1 MNNSVTYRV
10 NLEVV
15 GKNIVGEVTSEI
27 QKMTQCTQRATK
39 SFGDCFKSFL
49 AFETAINQ
57 FSNLRQSIDELN
69 APGIALNTSMAELSA
84 ITNVTGKSLD
94 AIEVAARKTSK
105 TFGTDASANVES
117 YKLVL
122 SQLDPEIAKNS
133 KAMQLMGDNINILSK
148 QMKGDTVMAT
158 NVLTTSM
165 NQFGVSTEDPIQAA
179 KVMADMM
186 NTMSAAA
193 QAGSAE
199 LPQIQ
204 SALEQVGMVAKT
216 TGLSFEATNAQIQ
229 ILDKAGKKG
238 SEGGVALRNVLTTLS
253 QGRFSSHFAKEG
265 LEEVGI
271 SVEYLAN
278 TSISLTDRLRTL
290 RQIQNDTALMTKVFG
305 KENMAAAIAMINGA
319 DTADELTA
327 QITGT
332 NSAVEQADIIMGSF
346 SEKMARKKA
355 RWDDL
360 KISIFN
366 ATESIQP
373 FISGSLDTIGAVG
386 ELLFNVNILQST
398 FSSLRT
404 AVNRENLALTKNTLI
419 NWNNAAVTKI
429 NTILT
434 KANTRAKNKNLF
446 ATQRLAWSNKMISF
460 GMLAGAI
467 ASHIQAKGINSVAMS
482 FGKATLGA
490 TAFSIALNAL
500 GIGLILTAIAGLVY
514 GLKHLWQ
521 NSRKFREIL
530 FGIGYVGK
538 AVFHNI
544 GVFIK
549 RLWNLIIK
557 PIGSFVW
564 NYYKFIFVS
573 IWNVVKKVVQGI
585 GDFFMWLWNSVI
597 KPIGSWIGET
607 MVSVFQSIINNVSIA
622 FNFILNFV
630 SSVWNWVK
638 ETFGSFGKWVEDT
651 LITPIYDAFSK
662 VWKWLTKLLDEIIN
676 KLSTVFAPIKAL
688 WNKLFSSD
696 GMKDI
701 KVEWEAGKKAGGES
715 FDKDQQKETQK
726 VEIVENQFDLK
737 KGIPDTPTLGG
748 SAVKSVNNNKS
759 VGGSSSENGN
769 KVRNL
774 NIGKMMENFN
784 VHMNT
789 TNGIDKTQLLNAVRE
804 VLLTATA
811 DFAGAN

>member
-15 GKNIVGEVTSEI
+15 GKNIVGEVASEI
-27 QKMTQCTQRATK
+27 QKMTQATQRATK

-57 FSNLRQSIDELN
+57 FSNLRQSIDDLN
-69 APGIALNTSMAELSA
+69 APGIALNTNMAELSA
-84 ITNVTGKSLD
+84 ITGVTGKGLNE
-94 AIEVAARKTSK
+94 IEKAARITSK

-165 NQFGVSTEDPIQAA
+165 NQFGVSTENPIQAA

-253 QGRFSSHFAKEG
+253 QGRFSSRFAKEG
-265 LEEVGI
+265 LQEVGI

-278 TSISLTDRLRTL
+278 TSIPLTDRLRTL
-290 RQIQNDTALMTKVFG
+290 RKIQNDTALMTKVFG

-319 DTADELTA
+319 DTADELTT

-332 NSAVEQADIIMGSF
+332 NSAIEQADIAMGAF

-360 KISIFN
+360 KISVFN

-373 FISGSLDTIGAVG
+373 FISGSLDAVGAIG
-386 ELLFNVNILQST
+386 ELLFSINIVT
-398 FSSLRT
+398 SSLS
-404 AVNRENLALTKNTLI
+404 ALKNTTTYTTV
-419 NWNNAAVTKI
+419 ATKV

-434 KANTRAKNKNLF
+434 KVNTRAKIKNLF
-446 ATQRLAWSNKMISF
+446 ATQRLAWGNKMISL

-490 TAFSIALNAL
+490 TAFSVALNAL

-557 PIGSFVW
+557 PVGSFVW
-564 NYYKFIFVS
+564 NYYKFVFVS

-630 SSVWNWVK
+630 SSVWNWIK

-676 KLSTVFAPIKAL
+676 KLSAVFAPIKAL

-737 KGIPDTPTLGG
+737 KSVPDTPTLGG

-759 VGGSSSENGN
+759 VGGNSSENGN

-811 DFAGAN
+811 DFAGVN

>member
-1 MNNSVTYRV
+1 MANNITYQV
-10 NLEVV
+10 NLKVV
-15 GKNIVGEVTSEI
+15 GENIVGSITSAIEEMGQSVGGVTKNI
-27 QKMTQCTQRATK
+27 N
-39 SFGDCFKSFL
+39 DCFVALSSFQL
-49 AFETAINQ
+49 MSDAFSSLE
-57 FSNLRQSIDELN
+57 QSFQSVIEPGAKLN
-69 APGIALNTSMAELSA
+69 ANMAELSA
-84 ITNVTGKSLD
+84 ITGVTGKGLNE
-94 AIEVAARKTSK
+94 IEKAARITSK

-165 NQFGVSTEDPIQAA
+165 NQFGISTENPIQAA

-253 QGRFSSHFAKEG
+253 QGRFSSRFAKEG
-265 LEEVGI
+265 LQEVGI

-278 TSISLTDRLRTL
+278 TSIPLTDRLRTL
-290 RQIQNDTALMTKVFG
+290 RKIQGDTALMTKVFG

-319 DTADELTA
+319 DTADELTT
-327 QITGT
+327 QITST
-332 NSAVEQADIIMGSF
+332 NSAVEQAEIIMGSYP
-346 SEKMARKKA
+346 EKMARLNA
-355 RWDDL
+355 WTDDL
-360 KISIFN
+360 KIGFFN
-366 ATESIQP
+366 LIEPLAPMAQGLFTTVSTMGQMAVSGNALNTAYCTLKESIVLSTAKTKLNN
-373 FISGSLDTIGAVG
+373 IYVGVGSIMNKVYAK
-386 ELLFNVNILQST
+386 
-398 FSSLRT
+398 SL
-404 AVNRENLALTKNTLI
+404 
-419 NWNNAAVTKI
+419 
-429 NTILT
+429 
-434 KANTRAKNKNLF
+434 
-446 ATQRLAWSNKMISF
+446 
-460 GMLAGAI
+460 
-467 ASHIQAKGINSVAMS
+467 NSVRTS
-482 FGKATLGA
+482 FFQATLGA
-490 TAFSIALNAL
+490 TAFSVALNAL

-544 GVFIK
+544 GVFVK

-564 NYYKFIFVS
+564 NYYKFVFVS

-630 SSVWNWVK
+630 SSVWNWIK

-676 KLSTVFAPIKAL
+676 KLSAVFAPIKAL

-701 KVEWEAGKKAGGES
+701 KIEWETGKKAGGES
-715 FDKDQQKETQK
+715 FDKEQQKETQK
-726 VEIVENQFDLK
+726 VEIVKNQFDLK
-737 KGIPDTPTLGG
+737 KSVPDTPTLGG

-759 VGGSSSENGN
+759 VGGNSSENGN